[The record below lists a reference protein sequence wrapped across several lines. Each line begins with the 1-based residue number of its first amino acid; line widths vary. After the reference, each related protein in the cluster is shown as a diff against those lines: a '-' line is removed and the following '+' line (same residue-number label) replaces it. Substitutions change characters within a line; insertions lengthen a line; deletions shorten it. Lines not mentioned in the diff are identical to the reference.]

1 MCSIEIPRRPVSR
14 PSAWMSALLGLG
26 IGILTPLSPG
36 YAAPSVMVA
45 AGGGT
50 EGEVGDT
57 SSWSYKLYRKLVL
70 SGDHNGDGKIKVVIL
85 STNVE
90 TTWLPSYFVW
100 LGATEAVN
108 VKVSSKADA
117 NNSALVGTVASADVV
132 FLKGGDQGLYYDYW
146 NGTLLETHIRTAVDT
161 NGGAI
166 GGTSAGA
173 MSLAQFCFSGGQDLI
188 SLDVLQDAKTPYLDD
203 TNGGS
208 GIHTDFLGFVPGTV
222 IDTHYT
228 TRGRTGRMLGILGRA
243 VQDNNN
249 KNIVA
254 IGLEEQTGIAI
265 TGSVAEVIGRGSVD
279 FVQQTST
286 TVLRRDSKRP
296 LFYTNL
302 RLDRLTEG
310 WKYNLSTRLPDTTNR
325 PSGALAVAYGGDSS
339 ANSSSLTIKGTRYSD
354 EERFARTIDYD
365 PYPYTTAAGTSSP
378 YVRNSLGLTDAQNS
392 DYRGDVHESLFRAL
406 YDYPAYT
413 TFLVAAPGQLYRSSS
428 TPDEIQFQRNSSQ
441 LAVEAATLVI
451 DGKTVTYKSLSPYV
465 SLQDTGNG
473 SLRAAGMI
481 NARIH
486 VLAESGSSTRGARYN
501 TRTHAV
507 VGGPTP

>member
-1 MCSIEIPRRPVSR
+1 MLSATMLRHGASR
-14 PSAWMSALLGLG
+14 PSSWVSALAFAGLCAMLP
-26 IGILTPLSPG
+26 IPSAH
-36 YAAPSVMVA
+36 AAPSVIVA

-90 TTWLPSYFVW
+90 TTWLPNYFLW
-100 LGATEAVN
+100 LGANEAVN

-117 NNSALVGTVASADVV
+117 NNASLVGTVATADVV

-146 NGTLLETHIRTAVDT
+146 NGTLLETHLRTAVDT

-173 MSLAQFCFSGGQDLI
+173 MSLAQYCFSGGQDLI

-203 TNGGS
+203 TSGGS

-228 TRGRTGRMLGILGRA
+228 SRGRTGRMLGILGRA

-249 KNIVA
+249 KNILA

-265 TGSVAEVIGRGSVD
+265 TGSMAEVVGVGSVD
-279 FVQQTST
+279 LIQQTST

-310 WKYNLSTRLPDTTNR
+310 WKFNLSTRLPDTVNR
-325 PSGALAVAYGGDSS
+325 PTGALAVAYGGDSS
-339 ANSSSLTIKGTRYSD
+339 ANSSSLTVKGSRYSD
-354 EERFARTIDYD
+354 EERFGRTVDYD

-378 YVRNSLGLTDAQNS
+378 FVRNTVGLTDAQNS

-406 YDYPAYT
+406 FDYPAYT
-413 TFLVAAPGQLYRSSS
+413 GFLVATPGQLYRSSS

-441 LAVEAATLVI
+441 LAVEAATLVV

-465 SLQDTGNG
+465 SLHDTGNG
-473 SLRAAGMI
+473 SLRAAGLI

-486 VLAESGSSTRGARYN
+486 VLAETSSSTRGARYN
-501 TRTHAV
+501 TRTHTV